1 MKKWFAGILILP
13 LLLLGT
19 AQADSTAMNSCILAK
34 MATSDDSVTVGNIR
48 EICTAE
54 VNAQQQELS
63 QSDTLTDISSPLQ
76 RKEPLIAV
84 DSGDATSI
92 ATADGSALSRRLVL
106 EKSQSNNPFAFLP
119 HRPNYFIFS
128 NNTASTNE
136 RPFDAAD
143 PDRDYDFQPWE
154 SKFQISLKL
163 PIIRGL
169 FDGRA
174 DAFIAYTN
182 RSFWQMF
189 NDESSAAFRDSNHE
203 PEAWLSFE
211 NDYQLL
217 GFKNS
222 LINVGVNHHSNGQS
236 GELSRSWNRVFAEF
250 IMERGD
256 LYFSVR
262 PWWRIPES
270 GSNDDNPDIEKYMGN
285 FDITSVYK
293 YGDHSFDLML
303 RNNLRSN
310 NKGAVQL
317 GWSFPLYKNFRGY
330 VQWFNGYG
338 ESLID
343 YDHRTNSI
351 GFGIQFSD
359 WL

>member
-1 MKKWFAGILILP
+1 MKRWFIGLLVLP
-13 LLLLGT
+13 LAINT
-19 AQADSTAMNSCILAK
+19 AHAASAMDDCILSK
-34 MATSDDSVTVGNIR
+34 IATSDDSVTVGNIR
-48 EICTAE
+48 DICRGEIVAE
-54 VNAQQQELS
+54 KPAILPDNAAAS
-63 QSDTLTDISSPLQ
+63 LTINNEQVDDVPMADEQ
-76 RKEPLIAV
+76 V
-84 DSGDATSI
+84 DSI
-92 ATADGSALSRRLVL
+92 QTADGSALTRRLVL
-106 EKSQSNNPFAFLP
+106 EKSQSNNPFVFLP

-128 NNTASTNE
+128 NNMASPNQA
-136 RPFDAAD
+136 PFDAAY
-143 PDRDYDFQPWE
+143 PDDDNSFQPWE

-163 PIIRGL
+163 PVARGL
-169 FDGRA
+169 FGGRA

-189 NDESSAAFRDSNHE
+189 NRDNSAAFRDSNHE
-203 PEAWLSFE
+203 PEAWLSFA
-211 NDYQLL
+211 NDSEVF

-222 LINVGVNHHSNGQS
+222 LINVGINHHSNGQS
-236 GELSRSWNRVFAEF
+236 GALSRSWNRVFAEA
-250 IMERGD
+250 IMEKGNF
-256 LYFSVR
+256 YFSLR
-262 PWWRIPES
+262 PWWRVPES
-270 GSNDDNPDIEKYMGN
+270 NSSDDNPDIEKYMGN
-285 FDITSVYK
+285 FDFTSVYK

-303 RNNLRSN
+303 RNNLRSD

-351 GFGIQFSD
+351 GLGIQFSD

>member
-1 MKKWFAGILILP
+1 MTKWFVGA
-13 LLLLGT
+13 LL
-19 AQADSTAMNSCILAK
+19 APCMMSAAFADQAMDSCMLSK
-34 MATSDDSVTVGNIR
+34 MITSDDSVTVGNIR
-48 EICTAE
+48 ELCVAE
-54 VNAQQQELS
+54 IAAQQPSEAAPVLLS
-63 QSDTLTDISSPLQ
+63 DIPAAQQPSISV
-76 RKEPLIAV
+76 V
-84 DSGDATSI
+84 DETPKI
-92 ATADGSALSRRLVL
+92 ETADRSALSRRLIL
-106 EKSQSNNPFAFLP
+106 EKTQSNNPFAFLP

-128 NNTASTNE
+128 NNLGSANE
-136 RPFDAAD
+136 DPFDAAD
-143 PDRDYDFQPWE
+143 PNRNYDFQPWE

-163 PIIRGL
+163 PVVRGL

-189 NDESSAAFRDSNHE
+189 NRDSSAAFRDSNHE
-203 PEAWLSFE
+203 PEAWLSFA
-211 NDYQLL
+211 NDTELF

-222 LINVGVNHHSNGQS
+222 LINVGINHQSNGQS

-250 IMERGD
+250 VVEKGD
-256 LYFSVR
+256 FYFSAR
-262 PWWRIPES
+262 PWYRIPERS
-270 GSNDDNPDIEKYMGN
+270 SSDDNPDIEKYLGN
-285 FDITSVYK
+285 FDFTSVYK
-293 YGDHSFDLML
+293 YGDHSFDLMI
-303 RNNLRSN
+303 RNNLRGD
-310 NKGAVQL
+310 NKGATQL

-343 YDHRTNSI
+343 YDHRTNSV

>member
-1 MKKWFAGILILP
+1 MKRWFVGV
-13 LLLLGT
+13 LL
-19 AQADSTAMNSCILAK
+19 APFFANVAYADQAMDACILSK

-48 EICTAE
+48 EICSADIAAE
-54 VNAQQQELS
+54 KKEQEQPAYLS
-63 QSDTLTDISSPLQ
+63 EMNDEQLEAISID
-76 RKEPLIAV
+76 ENEGTIE
-84 DSGDATSI
+84 
-92 ATADGSALSRRLVL
+92 TADGSALSRRLVL
-106 EKSQSNNPFAFLP
+106 EKTQSNNPFAFLP

-128 NNTASTNE
+128 NNVGSANE
-136 RPFDAAD
+136 APFDAAD

-163 PIIRGL
+163 PVVRGL

-189 NDESSAAFRDSNHE
+189 NSDSSAAFRDSNHE
-203 PEAWLSFE
+203 PEAWLSFA
-211 NDYQLL
+211 NDTELL

-222 LINVGVNHHSNGQS
+222 LINVGINHQSNGQS

-250 IMERGD
+250 VVEKGD
-256 LYFSVR
+256 FYFSAR
-262 PWWRIPES
+262 PWYRIPERS
-270 GSNDDNPDIEKYMGN
+270 SSDDNPDIEKYLGN
-285 FDITSVYK
+285 FDFTSVYK
-293 YGDHSFDLML
+293 YGDHSFDLMI
-303 RNNLRSN
+303 RNNLRGN
-310 NKGAVQL
+310 NKGATQL

>member
-1 MKKWFAGILILP
+1 MKRWFVGVLLTPILM
-13 LLLLGT
+13 GV
-19 AQADSTAMNSCILAK
+19 AQADPAMNACILSK
-34 MATSDDSVTVGNIR
+34 MATSDDTVTVGDIR
-48 EICTAE
+48 AICSA
-54 VNAQQQELS
+54 
-63 QSDTLTDISSPLQ
+63 DISSQKQESFDPVTL
-76 RKEPLIAV
+76 PAV
-84 DSGDATSI
+84 KRAEEQTISLDGDDATSI
-92 ATADGSALSRRLVL
+92 KTADGSALTRRLVL

-128 NNTASTNE
+128 NNVASYNE
-136 RPFDAAD
+136 APFEASD
-143 PDRDYDFQPWE
+143 PGNDYDFQPWE

-163 PIIRGL
+163 PVVRGL
-169 FDGRA
+169 FNNRA

-189 NDESSAAFRDSNHE
+189 NNDNSQVFRDSNHE
-203 PEAWLSFE
+203 PEAWLSFA
-211 NDYQLL
+211 NDTELF

-222 LINVGVNHHSNGQS
+222 LINVGFNHQSNGQS
-236 GELSRSWNRVFAEF
+236 GELSRSWNRIFAEF
-250 IMERGD
+250 VVEKGD
-256 LYFSVR
+256 FYFAVR
-262 PWWRIPES
+262 PWYRVPERDS
-270 GSNDDNPDIEKYMGN
+270 SDDNPDIEKYMGN
-285 FDITSVYK
+285 FDFTSVYK
-293 YGDHSFDLML
+293 YGEHSFDLMI
-303 RNNLRSN
+303 RNNLRSD
-310 NKGAVQL
+310 NKGATQL

>member
-1 MKKWFAGILILP
+1 MTKWFVGA
-13 LLLLGT
+13 LL
-19 AQADSTAMNSCILAK
+19 APCMMSVAYADQTMDSCMLSK
-34 MATSDDSVTVGNIR
+34 MVTSDDSVTVGNIR
-48 EICTAE
+48 EICAAE
-54 VNAQQQELS
+54 IAAQKPTEAAPVLLSDMPAAQQPS
-63 QSDTLTDISSPLQ
+63 ISIVDESP
-76 RKEPLIAV
+76 KIE
-84 DSGDATSI
+84 
-92 ATADGSALSRRLVL
+92 TADRSALSRRLIL
-106 EKSQSNNPFAFLP
+106 EKTQSNNPFAFLP

-128 NNTASTNE
+128 NNLGSANE
-136 RPFDAAD
+136 DPFDAAD
-143 PDRDYDFQPWE
+143 PDRNYDFQPWE

-163 PIIRGL
+163 PVVRGL

-189 NDESSAAFRDSNHE
+189 NSDSSAAFRDSNHE
-203 PEAWLSFE
+203 PEAWLSFA
-211 NDYQLL
+211 NDTELF

-222 LINVGVNHHSNGQS
+222 LINVGINHQSNGQS

-250 IMERGD
+250 VVEKGD
-256 LYFSVR
+256 FYFSAR
-262 PWWRIPES
+262 PWYRVPERS
-270 GSNDDNPDIEKYMGN
+270 SSDDNPDIEKYLGN
-285 FDITSVYK
+285 FDFTSVYK
-293 YGDHSFDLML
+293 YGDHSFDLMI
-303 RNNLRSN
+303 RNNLRGD
-310 NKGAVQL
+310 NKGATQL

-343 YDHRTNSI
+343 YDHRTNSV

>member
-1 MKKWFAGILILP
+1 MRKWLAGAIFTSIMMSS
-13 LLLLGT
+13 
-19 AQADSTAMNSCILAK
+19 AHADQAMDECVLSK

-54 VNAQQQELS
+54 ISMQKQEQSEPAYLS
-63 QSDTLTDISSPLQ
+63 EMTEDDQESISID
-76 RKEPLIAV
+76 E
-84 DSGDATSI
+84 DEATKI
-92 ATADGSALSRRLVL
+92 ETADGSALSRRLVL

-128 NNTASTNE
+128 NNTASYNE
-136 RPFDAAD
+136 APFDAAD
-143 PDRDYDFQPWE
+143 SDREYDFQPWE

-163 PIIRGL
+163 PVVRGL
-169 FDGRA
+169 FNDRA

-189 NDESSAAFRDSNHE
+189 NNDNSQAFRDSNHE
-203 PEAWLSFE
+203 PEAWLSFA
-211 NDYQLL
+211 NDTELF

-222 LINVGVNHHSNGQS
+222 LINVGFNHQSNGQS
-236 GELSRSWNRVFAEF
+236 GELSRSWNRIFAEF
-250 IMERGD
+250 VVEKGD
-256 LYFSVR
+256 FYFAVR
-262 PWWRIPES
+262 PWYRVPERDS
-270 GSNDDNPDIEKYMGN
+270 ADDNPDIEKYLGN
-285 FDITSVYK
+285 FDFTSVYK
-293 YGDHSFDLML
+293 YGDHSFDLMI
-303 RNNLRSN
+303 RNNLRSD
-310 NKGAVQL
+310 NKGATQL

-338 ESLID
+338 ESMID

>member
-1 MKKWFAGILILP
+1 MLNRFLSGLFLFVG
-13 LLLLGT
+13 LST
-19 AQADSTAMNSCILAK
+19 VQAQSALDECMLSK
-34 MATSDDSVTVGNIR
+34 MLTSDDSVTVGNIR
-48 EICTAE
+48 ELCAAE
-54 VNAQQQELS
+54 VAMDEQERYEAEPALYSDLPGQQKDLS
-63 QSDTLTDISSPLQ
+63 PNDETTTI
-76 RKEPLIAV
+76 EA
-84 DSGDATSI
+84 
-92 ATADGSALSRRLVL
+92 ADGSALTRRLVL
-106 EKSQSNNPFAFLP
+106 EKTQSNNPFAFLP

-128 NNTASTNE
+128 NNVGSANE
-136 RPFDAAD
+136 DPFDAAD

-163 PIIRGL
+163 PVVRGL

-189 NDESSAAFRDSNHE
+189 NSDNSAAFRDSNHE
-203 PEAWLSFE
+203 PEAWLSFA
-211 NDYQLL
+211 NDTELL

-222 LINVGVNHHSNGQS
+222 LINVGINHHSNGQS
-236 GELSRSWNRVFAEF
+236 GALSRSWNRVFAEF
-250 IMERGD
+250 VVERGD
-256 LYFSVR
+256 FYFSLR

-270 GSNDDNPDIEKYMGN
+270 RSSDDNPDIEKYMGN
-285 FDITSVYK
+285 FDFTSVYK
-293 YGDHSFDLML
+293 YGDHSFDLMI
-303 RNNLRSN
+303 RNNLRSD
-310 NKGAVQL
+310 NKGATQL